1 MWSIIGFEDMQRS
14 SARRESTEVDTGKKS
29 NVTENKTSTF
39 QMRINPAVKLE
50 VEKIYAEQGFTL
62 TDAVNMLIQQSLNIG
77 GLPFLVS
84 AENREYIKK
93 KAIAK
98 LIDEIEAGWD
108 SVREEGWVSEED
120 AYRLL
125 GVSD

>member
-1 MWSIIGFEDMQRS
+1 MDAS
-14 SARRESTEVDTGKKS
+14 KKS
-29 NVTENKTSTF
+29 NVTGNKTGTF
-39 QMRINPAVKLE
+39 QMRINPVVKRE

-62 TDAVNMLIQQSLNIG
+62 TEAINMLIQQSLNIG

-84 AENREYIKK
+84 AENREHIKK

-108 SVREEGWVSEED
+108 SARTEGWVSEDD
-120 AYRLL
+120 AYKLL
-125 GVSD
+125 GISK

>member
-1 MWSIIGFEDMQRS
+1 M
-14 SARRESTEVDTGKKS
+14 DTDNKS

-39 QMRINPAVKLE
+39 QMRINPAVKRE

-77 GLPFLVS
+77 GLPFLAS

-98 LIDEIEAGWD
+98 LIDEIEAGWE
-108 SVREEGWVSEED
+108 SARAEGWVSEED
-120 AYRLL
+120 AYKIL
-125 GVSD
+125 GVSE

>member
-1 MWSIIGFEDMQRS
+1 M
-14 SARRESTEVDTGKKS
+14 DTGKKS
-29 NVTENKTSTF
+29 NVTGNKTSTF
-39 QMRINPAVKLE
+39 QMRINPVVKRE

-62 TDAVNMLIQQSLNIG
+62 TEAVNMLIQQSLNIG

-108 SVREEGWVSEED
+108 SARAEGWVSEED
-120 AYRLL
+120 AYKIL
-125 GVSD
+125 GVSK